1 MQSIPA
7 ASLEYVLVS
16 VTANVNG
23 APYNPTVDSVQFA
36 FPPAGSAPTTWY
48 AGSWDS
54 NPVPGTSTYTAKC
67 LVGPGGT
74 TQLVAGSYAVY
85 VKITDNPEI
94 PVRQAGLLAIT

>member
-7 ASLEYVLVS
+7 TSLEYVFVS
-16 VTANVNG
+16 VTATVNS
-23 APYNPTVDSVQFA
+23 AAYNPTVDSVQFA
-36 FPPAGSAPTTWY
+36 FPATGGQPATWY

-54 NPVPGTSTYTAKC
+54 NPLPGTSTYTAKC

-74 TQLVAGSYAVY
+74 VQLTQGSYDVW

-94 PVRQAGLLAIT
+94 PVRQVGLLGIT